1 MILDQVSGNT
11 VYFKVFVKPLVN
23 FIWLAGFVFLAGSL
37 IAMWPD
43 AREQRR
49 LGRAALAR
57 PSVIEL
63 ILGGLIAVAAVLIV
77 ALPFLRDTGEPEL
90 IDTSADEELLA
101 LLEAR
106 DHALAALK
114 ELEFDHRIGNV
125 DDADYRAS
133 VGPLRR
139 AGGRGAAGAR
149 PRPGA
154 EARCQP
160 KKTW

>member
-1 MILDQVSGNT
+1 MI
-11 VYFKVFVKPLVN
+11 
-23 FIWLAGFVFLAGSL
+23 A
-37 IAMWPD
+37 
-43 AREQRR
+43 
-49 LGRAALAR
+49 
-57 PSVIEL
+57 L

-101 LLEAR
+101 LLEER

-139 AGGRGAAGAR
+139 QA
-149 PRPGA
+149 A
-154 EARCQP
+154 EALQALDRARAAEALSSAEEHLVEQEEVQRRRSA
-160 KKTW
+160 WQWRSARQR

>member
-1 MILDQVSGNT
+1 V
-11 VYFKVFVKPLVN
+11 
-23 FIWLAGFVFLAGSL
+23 
-37 IAMWPD
+37 IA
-43 AREQRR
+43 
-49 LGRAALAR
+49 
-57 PSVIEL
+57 L

-77 ALPFLRDTGEPEL
+77 ALPFLRDSGEPEL
-90 IDTSADEELLA
+90 IDMSADEELLQ

-139 AGGRGAAGAR
+139 QAAAALQALDRARESRSAEEHLIEQEEVQADDHRGNGAR
-149 PRPGA
+149 GGNGDTAVDQVTHHVAARGEPDEGDQREGDA
-154 EARCQP
+154 EREHDLREHESA
-160 KKTW
+160 